1 MKSMEKL
8 LFIYNP
14 NSGQRVITEK
24 LSWII
29 EYLSSKGIFPTV
41 YATQKSGDC
50 REIVEKYGRDF
61 DNILISGGDG
71 TLDEAVS
78 GALKA
83 DIDPVISYI
92 PTGSTNDF
100 SKTVNISQ
108 DLEKATK
115 TAVRGNI
122 KRIDVGKIDD
132 KYFVYV
138 AAFGALSDVSFST
151 DQDVKNIIGR
161 SAYIVEGIKK
171 LLPIQSMASYKAEID
186 FDDEYV
192 KGEFI
197 HFMATNSISV
207 GGFNLF
213 DGRAG
218 LTDGLFEV
226 TLVKKP
232 ESIAD
237 LNKIIQSLTNGE
249 STDMVIQKQAKNIR
263 VKTEEEVSW
272 SLDGEFGGKTTDCT
286 IEVVGQRVNIKTG
299 LLN

>member
-1 MKSMEKL
+1 MEKL

-14 NSGQRVITEK
+14 NSGQRAINDK

-29 EYLSSKGIFPTV
+29 EYLSSKGIFPMV

-50 REIVEKYGRDF
+50 REIVEKYGKDF
-61 DNILISGGDG
+61 DEILISGGDG

-83 DIDPVISYI
+83 DIDPIISYI

-100 SKTVNISQ
+100 SKTINISP
-108 DLEKATK
+108 DIEKATK
-115 TAVRGNI
+115 TAVRGKV

-138 AAFGALSDVSFST
+138 AAFGALSDISFST
-151 DQDVKNIIGR
+151 DQDVKNLIGR

-171 LLPIQSMASYKAEID
+171 LLPIQSMESYQAEIE
-186 FDDEYV
+186 FDDELIN
-192 KGEFI
+192 GEFI
-197 HFMATNSISV
+197 HFMVSNSVSV

-213 DGRAG
+213 DDKVG
-218 LTDGLFEV
+218 LADGLFEV

-237 LNKIIQSLTNGE
+237 LNKIIQSL
-249 STDMVIQKQAKNIR
+249 STGDSSDLVIQRQVKNIR
-263 VKTEEEVSW
+263 IKTQKEVYW

-286 IEVVGQRVNIKTG
+286 IKVVDQRVNIKTG
-299 LLN
+299 FLD

>member
-1 MKSMEKL
+1 MEKL

-14 NSGQRVITEK
+14 NSGQRAINDK

-50 REIVEKYGRDF
+50 REIVEKYGKDF
-61 DNILISGGDG
+61 DEILISGGDG

-83 DIDPVISYI
+83 DIDPTISYI

-100 SKTVNISQ
+100 SKTINISP
-108 DLEKATK
+108 DIEKATK
-115 TAVRGNI
+115 TAVRGKV

-138 AAFGALSDVSFST
+138 AAFGALSDISFST
-151 DQDVKNIIGR
+151 DQDVKNLIGR

-171 LLPIQSMASYKAEID
+171 LLPIQSMESYQAEIE
-186 FDDEYV
+186 FDDEMIN
-192 KGEFI
+192 GEFI
-197 HFMATNSISV
+197 HFMASNSVSV

-213 DGRAG
+213 DDRRI
-218 LTDGLFEV
+218 
-226 TLVKKP
+226 KRP
-232 ESIAD
+232 
-237 LNKIIQSLTNGE
+237 
-249 STDMVIQKQAKNIR
+249 
-263 VKTEEEVSW
+263 
-272 SLDGEFGGKTTDCT
+272 CHP
-286 IEVVGQRVNIKTG
+286 KTG
-299 LLN
+299 QKHQNQN

>member
-1 MKSMEKL
+1 MEKL

-14 NSGQRVITEK
+14 NSGQRAINDK

-29 EYLSSKGIFPTV
+29 EYLSSKEIFATV

-50 REIVEKYGRDF
+50 REIVEKYGKDF

-83 DIDPVISYI
+83 DINPVISYI

-100 SKTVNISQ
+100 SKTINISP
-108 DLEKATK
+108 DIEKATK
-115 TAVRGNI
+115 TAVRGKV

-138 AAFGALSDVSFST
+138 AAFGALSDISFST
-151 DQDVKNIIGR
+151 DQEVKNRIGR

-171 LLPIQSMASYKAEID
+171 LLPIQSMESYKAEIE
-186 FDDEYV
+186 FDDELIE
-192 KGEFI
+192 GDFI
-197 HFMATNSISV
+197 HFMASNSVSV

-213 DGRAG
+213 DDKVG

-226 TLVKKP
+226 TLIKKP

-237 LNKIIQSLTNGE
+237 LNTIVQSLTTGE
-249 STDMVIQKQAKNIR
+249 NSDLVIQRQVKKINI
-263 VKTEEEVSW
+263 KTEREVSW
-272 SLDGEFGGKTTDCT
+272 SLDGEFGGKTTDCN
-286 IEVVGQRVNIKTG
+286 IEVVSQRIDIKTG
-299 LLN
+299 LMD

>member
-1 MKSMEKL
+1 MEKL

-14 NSGQRVITEK
+14 NSGQRAINDR

-29 EYLSSKGIFPTV
+29 EYLSSKEIFPTV

-50 REIVEKYGRDF
+50 REIVEKYGKDF
-61 DNILISGGDG
+61 DKILVSGGDG

-83 DIDPVISYI
+83 DIDPVFSYI

-100 SKTVNISQ
+100 SNTINISP
-108 DLEKATK
+108 DIERATK
-115 TAVRGNI
+115 IAVRGKV

-138 AAFGALSDVSFST
+138 AAFGALSDISFST
-151 DQDVKNIIGR
+151 DQEVKNRIGR

-171 LLPIQSMASYKAEID
+171 LLPIQSMESYQAEIE
-186 FDDEYV
+186 FDDELIN
-192 KGEFI
+192 GDFI
-197 HFMATNSISV
+197 HFMVSNSISV

-213 DGRAG
+213 DDKVG

-237 LNKIIQSLTNGE
+237 LNRIIQALTTGE
-249 STDMVIQKQAKNIR
+249 SSDLVIQRQVKKIR
-263 VKTEEEVSW
+263 IKTEKEVSW
-272 SLDGEFGGKTTDCT
+272 SLDGEFGGKSTDCK
-286 IEVVGQRVNIKTG
+286 IEVVNQRIDIKTG
-299 LLN
+299 LID

>member
-1 MKSMEKL
+1 MEKL

-14 NSGQRVITEK
+14 NSGQRAITEK

-50 REIVEKYGRDF
+50 REIVEKYGKDF
-61 DNILISGGDG
+61 ENILISGGDG

-83 DIDPVISYI
+83 DIDPIISYI

-100 SKTVNISQ
+100 SKTVNISA
-108 DLEKATK
+108 DIEKATK
-115 TAVRGNI
+115 TAVRGKV

-138 AAFGALSDVSFST
+138 AAFGALSDISFST
-151 DQDVKNIIGR
+151 DQDVKNIMGR

-171 LLPIQSMASYKAEID
+171 LLPIQSMDSYKAEIE

-192 KGEFI
+192 EGEFI
-197 HFMATNSISV
+197 HFMASNSISV

-213 DGRAG
+213 DGKAG
-218 LTDGLFEV
+218 LTDGLFEI

-237 LNKIIQSLTNGE
+237 LNKIIQSLSNGE
-249 STDMVIQKQAKNIR
+249 SSDMVIQRQAKNIKI
-263 VKTEEEVSW
+263 KTEEEVSW

-299 LLN
+299 FLD

>member
-1 MKSMEKL
+1 MEKL

-14 NSGQRVITEK
+14 NSGQRAITEK

-50 REIVEKYGRDF
+50 REIVEKYGKDF
-61 DNILISGGDG
+61 ENILISGGDG

-83 DIDPVISYI
+83 DIDPIISYI

-100 SKTVNISQ
+100 SKTVNISA
-108 DLEKATK
+108 DIEKATK
-115 TAVRGNI
+115 TAVRGKV

-138 AAFGALSDVSFST
+138 AAFGALSDISFST
-151 DQDVKNIIGR
+151 DQDVKNIMGR

-171 LLPIQSMASYKAEID
+171 LLPIQSMASYKAEIE
-186 FDDEYV
+186 FDDEYAE
-192 KGEFI
+192 GEFI
-197 HFMATNSISV
+197 HFMASNSISV

-213 DGRAG
+213 DGKAG
-218 LTDGLFEV
+218 LTDGLFEI

-237 LNKIIQSLTNGE
+237 LNKIIQSLSNGE
-249 STDMVIQKQAKNIR
+249 SSDMVIQRQAKNIKI
-263 VKTEEEVSW
+263 KTEEEVSW

-299 LLN
+299 FLD

>member
-1 MKSMEKL
+1 MEKM

-14 NSGQRVITEK
+14 NSGQRAINDK

-29 EYLSSKGIFPTV
+29 EYLSSKGIFPTI

-50 REIVEKYGRDF
+50 REIVEKYGKDF
-61 DNILISGGDG
+61 DEILVSGGDG

-83 DIDPVISYI
+83 DIDPIISYI

-100 SKTVNISQ
+100 SKTVNISP
-108 DLEKATK
+108 DIERATK
-115 TAVRGNI
+115 TAVRGKV

-151 DQDVKNIIGR
+151 DQDVKNRIGR

-171 LLPIQSMASYKAEID
+171 LLPIQSMDSYRAEIE
-186 FDDEYV
+186 FDDELIE
-192 KGEFI
+192 GEFI
-197 HFMATNSISV
+197 HFMASNSVSI

-213 DGRAG
+213 DDKVG

-237 LNKIIQSLTNGE
+237 LNKIVQSLTAGE
-249 STDMVIQKQAKNIR
+249 SSDLVIQRQVKKIKI
-263 VKTEEEVSW
+263 KTEKEVSW
-272 SLDGEFGGKTTDCT
+272 SLDGEFGGKTIDCT
-286 IEVVGQRVNIKTG
+286 IDVVGQRVNIKTG
-299 LLN
+299 LMD

>member
-1 MKSMEKL
+1 MEKL

-14 NSGQRVITEK
+14 NSGQRAINDR

-29 EYLSSKGIFPTV
+29 EYLSSKEIFPTV

-50 REIVEKYGRDF
+50 RDIVEKYGKDF
-61 DNILISGGDG
+61 DKILVSGGDG

-83 DIDPVISYI
+83 DIDPVFSYI

-100 SKTVNISQ
+100 SKTINISP
-108 DLEKATK
+108 DIERATK
-115 TAVRGNI
+115 IAVRGKV

-138 AAFGALSDVSFST
+138 AAFGALSDISFST
-151 DQDVKNIIGR
+151 DQEVKNRIGR

-171 LLPIQSMASYKAEID
+171 LLPIQSMESYQAEIE
-186 FDDEYV
+186 FDDELIN
-192 KGEFI
+192 GDFI
-197 HFMATNSISV
+197 HFMVSNSISV

-213 DGRAG
+213 DDKVG

-237 LNKIIQSLTNGE
+237 LNRIIQALTTGE
-249 STDMVIQKQAKNIR
+249 SSDLVIQRQVKKIR
-263 VKTEEEVSW
+263 IKTEKEVSW
-272 SLDGEFGGKTTDCT
+272 SLDGEFGGKSTDCK
-286 IEVVGQRVNIKTG
+286 IEVVNQRIDIKTG
-299 LLN
+299 LID

>member
-1 MKSMEKL
+1 MKEL

-14 NSGQRVITEK
+14 NSGQRAITEK

-29 EYLSSKGIFPTV
+29 EYLSSKNIKTTI
-41 YATQKSGDC
+41 YATQESGDC
-50 REIVEKYGRDF
+50 RRMVEKYGKDF
-61 DNILISGGDG
+61 DEIMVSGGDG

-92 PTGSTNDF
+92 PAGSTNDF
-100 SKTVNISQ
+100 SKSINISA
-108 DLEKATK
+108 DIEKATK
-115 TAVRGNI
+115 TALRGRI
-122 KRIDVGKIDD
+122 KRIDVGRIDD

-138 AAFGALSDVSFST
+138 AAFGSLSDISFST
-151 DQDVKNIIGR
+151 DQDAKNLFGR

-171 LLPIQSMASYKAEID
+171 LLPIQSMDSYKAKIE
-186 FDDEYV
+186 FDDELV
-192 KGEFI
+192 EGNFI
-197 HFMATNSISV
+197 HFMASNSISV

-213 DGRAG
+213 DDKVG

-237 LNKIIQSLTNGE
+237 LNKIIQSLTSGE
-249 STDMVIQKQAKNIR
+249 SSDMVIQRQAKKINIT
-263 VKTEEEVSW
+263 TEKDVSW
-272 SLDGEFGGKTTDCT
+272 SLDGDFGGRSKEAK
-286 IEVVGQRVNIKTG
+286 IEVVNTRINIRTG
-299 LLN
+299 LSN

>member
-1 MKSMEKL
+1 MEKL

-14 NSGQRVITEK
+14 NSGQRAINDK

-29 EYLSSKGIFPTV
+29 EYLSSKEIFATV

-50 REIVEKYGRDF
+50 RQIVEKYGKDF

-83 DIDPVISYI
+83 DINPVISYI

-100 SKTVNISQ
+100 SKTINISP
-108 DLEKATK
+108 DIEKATK
-115 TAVRGNI
+115 TAVRGKV

-138 AAFGALSDVSFST
+138 AAFGALSDISFST
-151 DQDVKNIIGR
+151 DQEVKNRIGR

-171 LLPIQSMASYKAEID
+171 LLPIQSMESYKAEIE
-186 FDDEYV
+186 FDDELIE
-192 KGEFI
+192 GDFI
-197 HFMATNSISV
+197 HFMASNSVSV

-213 DGRAG
+213 DDKVG

-226 TLVKKP
+226 TLIKKP

-237 LNKIIQSLTNGE
+237 LNTIVQSLTTGE
-249 STDMVIQKQAKNIR
+249 NSDLVIQRQVKKINI
-263 VKTEEEVSW
+263 KTEREVSW
-272 SLDGEFGGKTTDCT
+272 SLDGEFGGKTTDCN
-286 IEVVGQRVNIKTG
+286 IEVVSQRIDIKTG
-299 LLN
+299 LMD

>member
-1 MKSMEKL
+1 MEKL

-14 NSGQRVITEK
+14 NSGQRSISDK

-29 EYLSSKGIFPTV
+29 EYLSSKGIFPTI

-50 REIVEKYGRDF
+50 REIVEKYGKDF

-100 SKTVNISQ
+100 AKTINISP
-108 DLEKATK
+108 DIEKATK

-122 KRIDVGKIDD
+122 KRIDVGKIDE

-138 AAFGALSDVSFST
+138 AAFGALSDISFST

-171 LLPIQSMASYKAEID
+171 LLPIQSMESYTAEIE
-186 FDDEYV
+186 FDDEMV
-192 KGEFI
+192 NGEFI
-197 HFMATNSISV
+197 HFMASNSIS
-207 GGFNLF
+207 
-213 DGRAG
+213 
-218 LTDGLFEV
+218 
-226 TLVKKP
+226 
-232 ESIAD
+232 
-237 LNKIIQSLTNGE
+237 
-249 STDMVIQKQAKNIR
+249 
-263 VKTEEEVSW
+263 
-272 SLDGEFGGKTTDCT
+272 
-286 IEVVGQRVNIKTG
+286 
-299 LLN
+299 

>member
-14 NSGQRVITEK
+14 NSGQRAITEK

-29 EYLSSKGIFPTV
+29 EYLSSKGMFPTI

-50 REIVEKYGRDF
+50 REIVEKYGKDF

-171 LLPIQSMASYKAEID
+171 LLPIQSIKSYKAEID

-263 VKTEEEVSW
+263 VKTEEDVSW

>member
-1 MKSMEKL
+1 MEKL

-14 NSGQRVITEK
+14 NSGQRAITDK

-29 EYLSSKGIFPTV
+29 EYLSSKGIFPTI

-50 REIVEKYGRDF
+50 REIVEKYGKNF

-100 SKTVNISQ
+100 AKSINISP
-108 DLEKATK
+108 DIEKATK
-115 TAVRGNI
+115 TAVRGNV
-122 KRIDVGKIDD
+122 KRIDVGKIDE

-161 SAYIVEGIKK
+161 SAYIVEGLKK
-171 LLPIQSMASYKAEID
+171 LLPIQSMQSYTAEIE
-186 FDDEYV
+186 FDDEMIS
-192 KGEFI
+192 GDFI
-197 HFMATNSISV
+197 HFMASNSVSV

-237 LNKIIQSLTNGE
+237 LNKIIQSLSTGE
-249 STDMVIQKQAKNIR
+249 STDMVIQRQAKNIR
-263 VKTEEEVSW
+263 VKTEKNVSW

-299 LLN
+299 LLD

>member
-1 MKSMEKL
+1 MEKL

-14 NSGQRVITEK
+14 NSGQRAINDK

-29 EYLSSKGIFPTV
+29 EYLSSKEIFATV

-50 REIVEKYGRDF
+50 REIVEKYGKDF

-83 DIDPVISYI
+83 DINPVISYI

-100 SKTVNISQ
+100 SKTINISP
-108 DLEKATK
+108 DIEKATK
-115 TAVRGNI
+115 TAVRGKV

-138 AAFGALSDVSFST
+138 AAFGALSDISFST
-151 DQDVKNIIGR
+151 DQEVKNRIGR

-171 LLPIQSMASYKAEID
+171 LLPIQSMESYKAEIE
-186 FDDEYV
+186 FDDELIE
-192 KGEFI
+192 GDFI
-197 HFMATNSISV
+197 HFMASNSVSV

-213 DGRAG
+213 DDKVG

-226 TLVKKP
+226 TLIKKP

-237 LNKIIQSLTNGE
+237 LNTIVQSLTTGE
-249 STDMVIQKQAKNIR
+249 NSDLVIQRQVKKINI
-263 VKTEEEVSW
+263 KTEREVSW
-272 SLDGEFGGKTTDCT
+272 SLDGEFGGKTRDCN
-286 IEVVGQRVNIKTG
+286 IEVVSQRIDIKTG
-299 LLN
+299 LMD

>member
-1 MKSMEKL
+1 MEKL

-14 NSGQRVITEK
+14 NSGQRAINDR

-29 EYLSSKGIFPTV
+29 EYLSSKEIFPTV

-50 REIVEKYGRDF
+50 RDIVEKYGKDF
-61 DNILISGGDG
+61 DKILVSGGDG

-83 DIDPVISYI
+83 DIDPVFSYI

-100 SKTVNISQ
+100 SKTINISP
-108 DLEKATK
+108 DIERATK
-115 TAVRGNI
+115 IAVRGKV

-138 AAFGALSDVSFST
+138 AAFGALSDISFST
-151 DQDVKNIIGR
+151 DQEVKNRIGR

-171 LLPIQSMASYKAEID
+171 LLPIQSMESYQAEIE
-186 FDDEYV
+186 FDDELIN
-192 KGEFI
+192 GDFI
-197 HFMATNSISV
+197 HFMVSNSVSV

-213 DGRAG
+213 DDKVG

-237 LNKIIQSLTNGE
+237 LNRIIQALTTGE
-249 STDMVIQKQAKNIR
+249 SSDLVIQRQVKKIR
-263 VKTEEEVSW
+263 IKTEKEVSW
-272 SLDGEFGGKTTDCT
+272 SLDGEFGGKSTDCK
-286 IEVVGQRVNIKTG
+286 IEVVNQRIDIKTG
-299 LLN
+299 LID

>member
-1 MKSMEKL
+1 MEKL

-14 NSGQRVITEK
+14 NSGQRAITEK

-50 REIVEKYGRDF
+50 REIVEKYGKDF
-61 DNILISGGDG
+61 DEILISGGDG

-83 DIDPVISYI
+83 DIDPIISYI

-100 SKTVNISQ
+100 SKTVNISA
-108 DLEKATK
+108 DIEKATK
-115 TAVRGNI
+115 TAVRGKV

-161 SAYIVEGIKK
+161 SAYVVEGIKK
-171 LLPIQSMASYKAEID
+171 LLPIQSMDSYKAEIE
-186 FDDEYV
+186 FDHEYV
-192 KGEFI
+192 NGEFI

-213 DGRAG
+213 DGKAG

-237 LNKIIQSLTNGE
+237 LNKIIQSLTTGE
-249 STDMVIQKQAKNIR
+249 STDMVIQRQAKNIR
-263 VKTEEEVSW
+263 IKTEKNVAW
-272 SLDGEFGGKTTDCT
+272 SLDGEFGGRTTDCT
-286 IEVVGQRVNIKTG
+286 IEVVGQRVNIKNG
-299 LLN
+299 LLD

>member
-1 MKSMEKL
+1 MEKL

-14 NSGQRVITEK
+14 NSGQRAISDK

-29 EYLSSKGIFPTV
+29 EYLSSKGIFPTI

-50 REIVEKYGRDF
+50 REIVEKYGKDF

-100 SKTVNISQ
+100 AKTINISP
-108 DLEKATK
+108 DIEKATK

-122 KRIDVGKIDD
+122 KRIDVGKINE

-138 AAFGALSDVSFST
+138 AAFGALSDISFST

-171 LLPIQSMASYKAEID
+171 LLPIQSMESYTAEIE
-186 FDDEYV
+186 FDDEMV
-192 KGEFI
+192 NGEFI
-197 HFMATNSISV
+197 HFMASNSVSV

-226 TLVKKP
+226 TLIKKP
-232 ESIAD
+232 ESLAD
-237 LNKIIQSLTNGE
+237 LNKIIHSLSTGE
-249 STDMVIQKQAKNIR
+249 STDMVIQRQAKNIR
-263 VKTEEEVSW
+263 VKTEKNVSW
-272 SLDGEFGGKTTDCT
+272 SLDGEFGGKTTDCR

-299 LLN
+299 LLD